1 MNQSNSRSVSLI
13 ILDGWGYSPDVRG
26 NTIAMARTPNY
37 DQICER
43 FPTAL
48 LRASGSDVG
57 LRPNESG
64 NAEIGHVNLGAGRI
78 VQTDAVRIADA
89 IANGTFLENQVLSR
103 AFAKAGAGSGT
114 VHFVGLLSGGGV
126 HSSTETLYELL
137 RMAKRH
143 DLKEVKIHAILDG
156 RDVPPK
162 TADAYLEALE
172 LKISDIGVGRVATV
186 CGRYFAMD
194 NAENW
199 DRTARA
205 FTMLVHAEG
214 EFVTDAV
221 SAVRGSF
228 VRGISDEFIAP
239 IIVGGVDELVR
250 GPICSGDLVV
260 FFNHRADTMRQL
272 VRSLAVPEPSAM
284 GGSIKPAIDVVCL
297 TEYDREFGLPVAF
310 PRESISQNMASIFA
324 DNAINN
330 YRVSE
335 ADRFPHVTTFF
346 NGGSTASRPNEMHL
360 QIAGAPRPVDRFSE
374 PEMRSFKIADA
385 LIRHLEGD
393 PTGVF
398 IANFPAPGIVAET
411 GDLERTIEAVQ
422 YIDTCLGGLVE
433 KIREV
438 NGSALITS
446 THGNCEAMLDASGK
460 PNRSATRNDVPLI
473 LVDDES
479 IGINLDRTGS
489 LKDVAPTMLGLLGLE
504 PTASMTGKD
513 LRFSQE

>member
-26 NTIAMARTPNY
+26 NAIAMAHTPNY

-89 IANGTFLENQVLSR
+89 IANGTFLQNQVLAT
-103 AFAKAGAGSGT
+103 AFAKAAKGNGT
-114 VHFVGLLSGGGV
+114 VHFIGLLSEGGV

-137 RMAKRH
+137 RMAKRN
-143 DLKEVKIHAILDG
+143 DLKNVKVHAILDG

-172 LKISDIGVGRVATV
+172 LKMNDIGVGRIATV

-194 NAENW
+194 NSENW

-228 VRGISDEFIAP
+228 VRGISDEFVAP
-239 IIVGGVDELVR
+239 IIVGAEDEVVR
-250 GPICSGDLVV
+250 GSICSGDLVV

-272 VRSLAVPEPSAM
+272 VRSLAVPEPSAA
-284 GGSIKPAIDVVCL
+284 GGSLKPAIDVVCL
-297 TEYDREFGLPVAF
+297 TEYDSEFGLPTAF
-310 PRESISQNMASIFA
+310 PRESIEQNIASIFA
-324 DNAINN
+324 ERSINN

-360 QIAGAPRPVDRFSE
+360 QIAGAPRTVDRYSE
-374 PEMRSFKIADA
+374 PEMRSFKVADA

-422 YIDTCLGGLVE
+422 YIDTCLGGIVE

-438 NGSALITS
+438 NGSAIITS
-446 THGNCEAMLDASGK
+446 THGNCESMLDAAGK
-460 PNRSATRNDVPLI
+460 PDRSATANEVPFI
-473 LVDDES
+473 LVDDEAV
-479 IGINLDRTGS
+479 GLKLNQTAS

-504 PTASMTGKD
+504 PSEAMTGKD
-513 LRFSQE
+513 LRFS